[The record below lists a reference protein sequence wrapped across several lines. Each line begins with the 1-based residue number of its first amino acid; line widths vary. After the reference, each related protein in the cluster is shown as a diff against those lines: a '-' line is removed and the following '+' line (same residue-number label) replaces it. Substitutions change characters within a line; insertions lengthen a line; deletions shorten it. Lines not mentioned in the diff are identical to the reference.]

1 MTPDLDL
8 QRLEQLGVPADP
20 AVVAILQRFIDTL
33 NGRVEDILAAASISP
48 AEVSRQLH
56 QLAGSSANCGFA
68 ALADFCRRG
77 AFDPGSTELAS
88 IASRAA
94 NAWNQLMES
103 QPHRH

>member
-1 MTPDLDL
+1 MIPDIDL
-8 QRLEQLGVPADP
+8 ERLRQIGAPGDP

-33 NGRVEDILAAASISP
+33 NGRVEGISAAASVSP

-56 QLAGSSANCGFA
+56 QLAGSAANCGFA

-88 IASRAA
+88 LASRAA
-94 NAWNQLMES
+94 KAWNQLMEN